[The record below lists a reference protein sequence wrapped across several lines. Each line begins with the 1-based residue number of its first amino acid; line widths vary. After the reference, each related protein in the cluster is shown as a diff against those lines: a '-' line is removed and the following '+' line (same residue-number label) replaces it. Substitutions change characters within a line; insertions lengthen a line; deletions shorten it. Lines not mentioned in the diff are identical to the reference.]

1 MTINTRD
8 PIRLIQTGLDQLG
21 HSPGA
26 IDGLWGLR
34 TARAMKALL
43 AGNGRP
49 ASVAPAGPL
58 PWMTEAKSAL
68 GRHEA
73 RDRSWLMDWLKRDG
87 RSLGDP
93 SKNPWCGDFVET
105 CIRVA
110 LPDEPLLG
118 ALGLNPYWARNWL
131 LFGQEVK
138 PTPGSVLVF
147 SRGSGGHVG
156 FAMGQDDAHFYVLGG
171 NQSDAV
177 TIARIAKTRL
187 LGARWPATRPLRLQR
202 LPTMKPGEFLS
213 TTNEI

>member
-1 MTINTRD
+1 MTTD
-8 PIRLIQTGLDQLG
+8 TTEPIRDIQRALDALG

-26 IDGLWGLR
+26 IDGHWGLR
-34 TARAMKALL
+34 TARALKSLL
-43 AGNGRP
+43 AANGRA
-49 ASVAPAGPL
+49 ASVAPPGPL
-58 PWMTEAKSAL
+58 PWIAEANSAL

-118 ALGLNPYWARNWL
+118 ALGTNPYWARNWL
-131 LFGQEVK
+131 MFGQEVQ
-138 PTPGSVLVF
+138 PITGAILVF
-147 SRGSGGHVG
+147 ERGSGGHVG
-156 FAMGQDDAHFYVLGG
+156 FALGQDDTHFYVLGG

-177 TIARIAKTRL
+177 TIARIARARL
-187 LGARWPATRPLRLQR
+187 LGARWPATVPPRAQR

-213 TTNEI
+213 TTNEA

>member
-1 MTINTRD
+1 MNTDTRD
-8 PIRLIQTGLDQLG
+8 PLRLIQSGLDKLG

-43 AGNGRP
+43 SANGRA
-49 ASVAPAGPL
+49 ASVAPPGPL
-58 PWMTEAKSAL
+58 PWMTEANSAL

-73 RDRSWLMDWLKRDG
+73 RDRFWLMDWLKRDG

-105 CIRVA
+105 CIRMA

-118 ALGLNPYWARNWL
+118 ALGTNPYWARHWL
-131 LFGQEVK
+131 LFGREVQ
-138 PTPGSVLVF
+138 PITGAVLVF

-156 FAMGQDDAHFYVLGG
+156 FAIGQDDAHFYVLGG
-171 NQSDAV
+171 NQSDGV
-177 TIARIAKTRL
+177 TIARITKSRL
-187 LGARWPATRPLRLQR
+187 LGARWPATYPPRLQR
-202 LPTMKPGEFLS
+202 LPTMKPGEFLAS
-213 TTNEI
+213 TNEI